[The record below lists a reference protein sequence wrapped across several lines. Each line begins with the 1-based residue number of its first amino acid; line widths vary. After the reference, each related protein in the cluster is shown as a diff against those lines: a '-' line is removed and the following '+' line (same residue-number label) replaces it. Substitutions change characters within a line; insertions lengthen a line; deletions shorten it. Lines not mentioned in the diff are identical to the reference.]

1 MREILKKGAAPQKSR
16 EKGLKGAPGRCLKVV
31 PEAQTELP
39 LAVLE
44 ELVAGCHALEVLKA
58 ESQQVAIIFGPPLP
72 SCLKDD
78 VAAPIQGLE
87 DVTVSGHE
95 G

>member
-1 MREILKKGAAPQKSR
+1 MREILKKGAAPQESR

-31 PEAQTELP
+31 PEAQTELA

-44 ELVAGCHALEVLKA
+44 ELVAGRHTLEVLKA
-58 ESQQVAIIFGPPLP
+58 ESQQVAIILGTPLP
-72 SCLKDD
+72 SRLKDD
-78 VAAPIQGLE
+78 VAAPINGLE
-87 DVTVSGHE
+87 DVSVGGHE